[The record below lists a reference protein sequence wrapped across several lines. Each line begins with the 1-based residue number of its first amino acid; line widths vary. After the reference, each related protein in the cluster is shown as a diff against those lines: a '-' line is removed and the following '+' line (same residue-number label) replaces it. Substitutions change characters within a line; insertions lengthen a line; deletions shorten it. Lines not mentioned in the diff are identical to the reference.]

1 MEKTSFPLPKTG
13 EEFLVMVKS
22 QHREIKALED
32 EKREYWESVSAISSP
47 DYEHERVDGGQAR
60 GMPEKLIKLEEYGL
74 LIDRQYNK
82 LMDMKI
88 YATELINEI
97 TNSEYRAF
105 LREYY
110 LLSHSIRAIAKESMM
125 SKSTVW
131 ERLQPAVIEFN
142 RVYNRRKKDKTD
154 TKVQKKVLL

>member
-1 MEKTSFPLPKTG
+1 MAKTSFPLPKTG

-74 LIDRQYNK
+74 LIDQQYNK

-88 YATELINEI
+88 YATDVINEI
-97 TNSEYRAF
+97 PNSEYRAI

-110 LLSHSIRAIAKESMM
+110 LLNHSYRDIAKSAFM
-125 SKSTVW
+125 SKSVVG
-131 ERLQPAVIEFN
+131 RMMQSAVIEFN
-142 RVYNRRKKDKTD
+142 RFYNKRKRDKRD
-154 TKVQKKVLL
+154 RKGQ

>member
-1 MEKTSFPLPKTG
+1 MVKTSFPLPKTG

-32 EKREYWESVSAISSP
+32 EKREYWESVSAVSSP

-74 LIDRQYNK
+74 LIDQQYNK

-88 YATELINEI
+88 YATDVINEI
-97 TNSEYRAF
+97 PNSEYRAI

-110 LLSHSIRAIAKESMM
+110 LLSHSIRGIAKESLM

-131 ERLQPAVIEFN
+131 GRLQSAVIEFN
-142 RVYNRRKKDKTD
+142 RLYNRRKKDKMD
-154 TKVQKKVLL
+154 RKGQ